1 MLMSVVSTVRRPGA
15 LADRSVAG
23 EGPILGR
30 PPAVRL
36 SLPRQV
42 RGGTTRHDTGV
53 TRLTGTRHP
62 AIGIMGFPYF
72 PDRIVAVAAT
82 AARTRRLGASQT
94 QPLPSSHLP
103 AGGAA

>member
-1 MLMSVVSTVRRPGA
+1 MFAVSTVRQPGA
-15 LADRSVAG
+15 PAGPSVARV
-23 EGPILGR
+23 GPILGR
-30 PPAVRL
+30 STAVRL
-36 SLPRQV
+36 SLSQQV
-42 RGGTTRHDTGV
+42 RGGTARHDTGV
-53 TRLTGTRHP
+53 TRLTGSRHP
-62 AIGIMGFPYF
+62 AIGITGLPYF